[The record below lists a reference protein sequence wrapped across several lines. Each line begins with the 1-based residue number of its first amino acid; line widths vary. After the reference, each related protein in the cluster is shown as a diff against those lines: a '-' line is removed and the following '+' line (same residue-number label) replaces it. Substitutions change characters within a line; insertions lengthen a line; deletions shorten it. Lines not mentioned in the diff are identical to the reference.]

1 MTGEG
6 DMRRLLIGMASLGAA
21 TLMALMT
28 WLLTGQNELQLS
40 VARLEVK
47 IEALSYAM
55 DRMTVSNSQPRSVG
69 VVGRANK

>member
-28 WLLTGQNELQLS
+28 WLLTGQAELQIS

-47 IEALSYAM
+47 IETISDQMSRMTASNPHQSYA
-55 DRMTVSNSQPRSVG
+55 G
-69 VVGRANK
+69 AEGRANR